1 MTMSKSD
8 FLLEIGLEEIPARFI
23 LDASK
28 QLSQKLEELLQK
40 QNIAYGEVKSYSTPR
55 RLAVFIKDV
64 ANKQADIH
72 EEVKGP
78 AKKIAVD
85 ENGNWTKAAIGFTKG
100 QGKTVDDI
108 YFKEVGGVEYVFVEK
123 HIHGQNTIDCLTDL
137 KDLIT
142 SIHFPISMRWGN
154 FDLRY
159 IRPIRWIVAL
169 FGEQVIN
176 LQIANVRSGNVSY
189 GHRFLGKEI
198 TIQTPQQYKTLL
210 EEQFVIVDYAERKQR
225 ILKEIHSLEEEN
237 QWQIPIDPELLEEVT
252 NLVEYPT
259 VLYGTFEKE
268 FLKLPKEVLITS
280 MKDHQRYF
288 PVMDQAG
295 NLLNYFITVRNGN
308 DYRIEN
314 VKKGN
319 EKVIRARLQD
329 AVFFYEEDQKVSVG
343 TYVNKLE
350 KVLYHDEIGSYKDK
364 LNRIKAI
371 ATFITNEL
379 KVPEEV
385 QKNTLRAAEICKFDL
400 VTAMVDEFTDLQGVI
415 GEYYAKNAGENE
427 VVAKAINEHYMPRHA
442 DGELPQSDVGAIV
455 AISDKLDTLASFFAI
470 QRIPTGSQ
478 DPYSLRRQATGVV
491 QILANKGWKIDF
503 SKLLKE
509 AIRLT
514 ESFAKESMAKI
525 YDDLLHFFKLRFKHL
540 LQEKGIRYDIIDAV
554 LQAPITSVE
563 SLIHKSHYLNQVKET
578 PNFKEEVEALSRV
591 VNLANK
597 AETVVQIQA
606 ELFENDTEVNLYNQ
620 FMDIAQKFY
629 EENIEEQY
637 QLLVNLKPAITDFF
651 DHTMVMADDE
661 KVRNN
666 RLSLLKKLGDLI
678 LSYAHFPTILVK

>member
-1 MTMSKSD
+1 MSKSD